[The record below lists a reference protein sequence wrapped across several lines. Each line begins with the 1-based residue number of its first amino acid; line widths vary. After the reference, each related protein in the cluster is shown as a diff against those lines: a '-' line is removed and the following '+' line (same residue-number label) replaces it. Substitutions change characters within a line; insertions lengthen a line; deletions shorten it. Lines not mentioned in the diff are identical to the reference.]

1 MRPNKILAVFK
12 YKDLRNRI
20 LFVLGMMLVFR
31 IAANI
36 PISGVDIQKL
46 KEFFAANQFFGL
58 MNLFTGGALEKLS
71 ILMLGMGPY
80 ITAIVIMQ
88 LLSLIFPRLE
98 EMYKEEGEAGRQKFN
113 QYARILTIPLAAL
126 QSFSMLKFLQRQGVL
141 GSSSLPALLSS
152 VLTITA
158 GSIFLMWIGELITEK
173 KIGDGISLLILAG
186 ILADIPSS
194 LRQIILTWK
203 SSQILSYLLFFIA
216 SFVITIL
223 VVIINEAR
231 RNVPISYAK
240 RIRGRRMYGGVQS
253 YLPMMIN
260 PAGVMPI
267 IFALSILMLPGMV
280 ATLITGSSITWLAK
294 IANLLNLFLKNAWL
308 YNFLYFLLVFLF
320 TYFYTSVTF
329 DPNDVAENLQKM
341 GGFVPG
347 LRPGKQTADFLHHIL
362 NRVLILGAMFLG
374 FIAIS
379 PAAIQFL
386 IQKFTGVE
394 IAAFSF
400 AIGGTSILIIVS
412 VILEVSKQIR
422 SQLEMREYE

>member
-126 QSFSMLKFLQRQGVL
+126 QSFSMLKYLQRQGVL

-186 ILADIPSS
+186 ILADVPNS

-216 SFVITIL
+216 SLIITIL

-253 YLPMMIN
+253 YLPMMLN

>member
-1 MRPNKILAVFK
+1 MEGNKILAILK

-20 LFVLGMMLVFR
+20 LFVLGMMLIFR

-36 PISGVDIQKL
+36 PIPGVDIQKL
-46 KEFFAANQFFGL
+46 KEFFTANQFFGL
-58 MNLFTGGALEKLS
+58 MSLFTGGALEKLS
-71 ILMLGMGPY
+71 IVMLGMGPY

-98 EMYKEEGEAGRQKFN
+98 EMYKEEGEAGKQKFN
-113 QYARILTIPLAAL
+113 QYARLLTVPLAAL
-126 QSFSMLKFLQRQGVL
+126 QSFSMLKYLQSQGVI
-141 GSSSLPALLSS
+141 GSPSLPALLNS

-158 GSIFLMWIGELITEK
+158 GSIFLMWIGELITER

-186 ILADIPSS
+186 ILADIPNS

-203 SSQILSYLLFFIA
+203 SSQIIPYLLFSVA
-216 SFVITIL
+216 SLIITIL
-223 VVIINEAR
+223 VIIINEAR
-231 RNVPISYAK
+231 RNIPISYAK

-267 IFALSILMLPGMV
+267 IFALSILMLPGMLV
-280 ATLITGSSITWLAK
+280 TLITGSSISWLAK
-294 IANLLNLFLKNAWL
+294 IANLLKLFLQNVLL
-308 YNFLYFLLVFLF
+308 YNICYFFLVSLF

-329 DPNDVAENLQKM
+329 DPDDVAENLQKM

-347 LRPGKQTADFLHHIL
+347 LRPGKQTADFLRHIL
-362 NRVLILGAMFLG
+362 NRVLVLGAIFLG

-379 PAAIQFL
+379 PVLIQSL

-394 IAAFSF
+394 ITAFRF
-400 AIGGTSILIIVS
+400 AIGGTSLLIIVS
-412 VILEVSKQIR
+412 VILETSKQVQ

>member
-126 QSFSMLKFLQRQGVL
+126 QSFSMLKYLQRQGVL

-203 SSQILSYLLFFIA
+203 SSQILSYLLFSIA
-216 SFVITIL
+216 SLIITIL

-253 YLPMMIN
+253 YLPMMLN

-412 VILEVSKQIR
+412 VILEVSKQIK

>member
-98 EMYKEEGEAGRQKFN
+98 EMYKEEGETGRQKFN

-126 QSFSMLKFLQRQGVL
+126 QSFSMLKYLQRQGVL

-203 SSQILSYLLFFIA
+203 SSQILSYLLFSIA
-216 SFVITIL
+216 SLIITIL

-253 YLPMMIN
+253 YLPMMLN

-379 PAAIQFL
+379 PAVIQFL

-394 IAAFSF
+394 ITAFRF
-400 AIGGTSILIIVS
+400 AIGGTSLLIIVS
-412 VILEVSKQIR
+412 VILETSKQIK

>member
-98 EMYKEEGEAGRQKFN
+98 EMYKEEGETGRQKFN

-126 QSFSMLKFLQRQGVL
+126 QSFSMLKYLQRQGVL

-203 SSQILSYLLFFIA
+203 SSQILSYLLFSIA
-216 SFVITIL
+216 SLIITIL

-253 YLPMMIN
+253 YLPMMLN

-308 YNFLYFLLVFLF
+308 YNFFYFLFVFLF

-329 DPNDVAENLQKM
+329 DPKDIAENLQKM

-347 LRPGKQTADFLHHIL
+347 LRPGRQTADFLHHIL
-362 NRVLILGAMFLG
+362 NRVLILGAIFLG

-379 PAAIQFL
+379 PAVIQFL

-394 IAAFSF
+394 ITAFRF
-400 AIGGTSILIIVS
+400 AIGGTSLLIIVS
-412 VILEVSKQIR
+412 VILETSKQIK

>member
-1 MRPNKILAVFK
+1 MKPNKILAVFK

-98 EMYKEEGEAGRQKFN
+98 EMYKKEGETGRQKFN

-126 QSFSMLKFLQRQGVL
+126 QSFSMLKYLQRQGVL

-203 SSQILSYLLFFIA
+203 SSQILSYLLFSIA
-216 SFVITIL
+216 SLIITIL

-253 YLPMMIN
+253 YLPMMLN

-308 YNFLYFLLVFLF
+308 YNFFYFLFVFLF

-329 DPNDVAENLQKM
+329 DPKDIAENLQKM

-347 LRPGKQTADFLHHIL
+347 LRPGRQTADFLHHIL
-362 NRVLILGAMFLG
+362 NRVLILGAIFLG

-379 PAAIQFL
+379 PAVIQFL

-394 IAAFSF
+394 ITAFRF
-400 AIGGTSILIIVS
+400 AIGGTSLLIIVS
-412 VILEVSKQIR
+412 VILETSKQIK

>member
-186 ILADIPSS
+186 ILADVPNS

-412 VILEVSKQIR
+412 VILETSKQIR

>member
-98 EMYKEEGEAGRQKFN
+98 EMYKKEGETGRQKFN

-126 QSFSMLKFLQRQGVL
+126 QSFSMLKYLQRQGVL

-203 SSQILSYLLFFIA
+203 SSQILSYLLFSIA
-216 SFVITIL
+216 SLIITIL

-253 YLPMMIN
+253 YLPMMLN

-308 YNFLYFLLVFLF
+308 YNFFYFLFVFLF

-329 DPNDVAENLQKM
+329 DPKDIAENLQKM

-347 LRPGKQTADFLHHIL
+347 LRPGRQTADFLHHIL
-362 NRVLILGAMFLG
+362 NRVLILGAIFLG

-379 PAAIQFL
+379 PAVIQFL

-394 IAAFSF
+394 ITAFRF
-400 AIGGTSILIIVS
+400 AIGGTSLLIIVS
-412 VILEVSKQIR
+412 VILETSKQIK

>member
-186 ILADIPSS
+186 ILADVPNS

-308 YNFLYFLLVFLF
+308 YNFFYFLFVFLF

-329 DPNDVAENLQKM
+329 DPKDIAENLQKM

>member
-98 EMYKEEGEAGRQKFN
+98 EMYKEEGETGRQKFN

-126 QSFSMLKFLQRQGVL
+126 QSFSMLKYLQRQGVL

-203 SSQILSYLLFFIA
+203 SSQILSYLLFSIA
-216 SFVITIL
+216 SLIITIL

-253 YLPMMIN
+253 YLPMMLN

-308 YNFLYFLLVFLF
+308 YNFFYFLLVFLF

>member
-1 MRPNKILAVFK
+1 MKPNKILAVFK

-186 ILADIPSS
+186 ILADVPNS

>member
-126 QSFSMLKFLQRQGVL
+126 QSFSMLKYLQRQGVL

-186 ILADIPSS
+186 ILADVPNS

-412 VILEVSKQIR
+412 VILETSKQIR

>member
-1 MRPNKILAVFK
+1 
-12 YKDLRNRI
+12 
-20 LFVLGMMLVFR
+20 
-31 IAANI
+31 
-36 PISGVDIQKL
+36 
-46 KEFFAANQFFGL
+46 
-58 MNLFTGGALEKLS
+58 
-71 ILMLGMGPY
+71 
-80 ITAIVIMQ
+80 
-88 LLSLIFPRLE
+88 
-98 EMYKEEGEAGRQKFN
+98 MYKEEGEAGRQKFN

-203 SSQILSYLLFFIA
+203 SSQILSYLLFSIA
-216 SFVITIL
+216 SLIITIL

-240 RIRGRRMYGGVQS
+240 RIRWRRMYGGVQS
-253 YLPMMIN
+253 YLPMMLN

>member
-186 ILADIPSS
+186 ILADVPNS

-216 SFVITIL
+216 SLIITIL

>member
-126 QSFSMLKFLQRQGVL
+126 QSFSMLKYLQRQGVL

-203 SSQILSYLLFFIA
+203 SSQILSYLLFSIA
-216 SFVITIL
+216 SLIITIL

-253 YLPMMIN
+253 YLPMMLN

-280 ATLITGSSITWLAK
+280 ATLIAGSSITWLAK

-308 YNFLYFLLVFLF
+308 YNFFYFLFVFLF

-329 DPNDVAENLQKM
+329 DPKDIAENLQKM
-341 GGFVPG
+341 GGFVSG
-347 LRPGKQTADFLHHIL
+347 LRPGRQTADFLHHIL
-362 NRVLILGAMFLG
+362 NRVLILGAIFLG

-379 PAAIQFL
+379 PAVIQFL

-394 IAAFSF
+394 ITAFRF
-400 AIGGTSILIIVS
+400 AIGGTSLLIIVS
-412 VILEVSKQIR
+412 VILEISKQIK

>member
-98 EMYKEEGEAGRQKFN
+98 EMYKKEGETGRQKFN

-126 QSFSMLKFLQRQGVL
+126 QSFSMLKYLQRQGVL

-203 SSQILSYLLFFIA
+203 SSQILSYLLFSIA
-216 SFVITIL
+216 SLIITIL

-253 YLPMMIN
+253 YLPMMLN

-412 VILEVSKQIR
+412 VILETSKQIR

>member
-1 MRPNKILAVFK
+1 MKPNKILAVFK

-126 QSFSMLKFLQRQGVL
+126 QSFSMLKYLQRQGVL

-186 ILADIPSS
+186 ILADVPNS

>member
-1 MRPNKILAVFK
+1 MWFNKVLAIFK
-12 YKDLRNRI
+12 YKDLRSRV
-20 LFVLGMMLVFR
+20 LFVLGMMMVFR

-36 PISGVDIQKL
+36 PIPGVDIQKL
-46 KEFFAANQFFGL
+46 KEFFAASQFFGL
-58 MNLFTGGALEKLS
+58 MNIFTGGALEKLS
-71 ILMLGMGPY
+71 IVMLGMGPY

-113 QYARILTIPLAAL
+113 QYARILTVPLSAL
-126 QSFSMLKFLQRQGVL
+126 QGFAMLKLLQRQGAL
-141 GSSSLPALLSS
+141 GGFSLSTLLTS

-158 GSIFLMWIGELITEK
+158 GSVFLMWIGELITEK

-186 ILADIPSS
+186 ILADTPGSI
-194 LRQIILTWK
+194 RQIIATWEP
-203 SSQILSYLLFFIA
+203 SQLLSYFLFLIA
-216 SFVITIL
+216 SLAIIIC

-231 RNVPISYAK
+231 RNVPVSYAK
-240 RIRGRRMYGGVQS
+240 RVRGHRMYGGVQTF
-253 YLPMMIN
+253 LPMMIN

-267 IFALSILMLPGMV
+267 IFALSLLMLPGMLGS
-280 ATLITGSSITWLAK
+280 LISNSSIIWLAK
-294 IANLLNLFLKNAWL
+294 FANVLNALFQNQWL
-308 YNFLYFLLVFLF
+308 YNIFYFLLVFLF

-329 DPNDVAENLQKM
+329 DPDNVAENLQKM

-362 NRVLILGAMFLG
+362 NRVLVLGAIFLG

-379 PAAIQFL
+379 PFIVQTL

-394 IAAFSF
+394 ITAFRF
-400 AIGGTSILIIVS
+400 AIGGTSLLIIVS
-412 VILEVSKQIR
+412 VILETSKQIR

>member
-186 ILADIPSS
+186 ILADVPNS

>member
-186 ILADIPSS
+186 ILADVPNS

-362 NRVLILGAMFLG
+362 NRVLILGAIFLG

-379 PAAIQFL
+379 PAVIQFL

-394 IAAFSF
+394 ITAFRF
-400 AIGGTSILIIVS
+400 AIGGTSLLIIVS
-412 VILEVSKQIR
+412 VILETSKQIK

>member
-98 EMYKEEGEAGRQKFN
+98 EMYKEEGETGRQKFN

-126 QSFSMLKFLQRQGVL
+126 QSFSMLKYLQRQGVL

-203 SSQILSYLLFFIA
+203 SSQILSYLLFSIA
-216 SFVITIL
+216 SLIITIL

-253 YLPMMIN
+253 YLPMMLN

-308 YNFLYFLLVFLF
+308 YNFFYFLFVFLF

-329 DPNDVAENLQKM
+329 DPKDIAENLQKM

-347 LRPGKQTADFLHHIL
+347 LRPGRQTADFLHHIL
-362 NRVLILGAMFLG
+362 NRVLILGAIFLG

-379 PAAIQFL
+379 PAVIQFL

-394 IAAFSF
+394 ITAFRF
-400 AIGGTSILIIVS
+400 AIGGTSLLIIVS
-412 VILEVSKQIR
+412 VILEISKQIK

>member
-126 QSFSMLKFLQRQGVL
+126 QSFSMLKYLQRQGVL

-186 ILADIPSS
+186 ILADVPNS

-203 SSQILSYLLFFIA
+203 SSQILSYLLFSIA
-216 SFVITIL
+216 SLIITIL

>member
-126 QSFSMLKFLQRQGVL
+126 QSFSMLKYLQGQGVL

-173 KIGDGISLLILAG
+173 KIGDGISFLILAG
-186 ILADIPSS
+186 ILADIPNS

-216 SFVITIL
+216 SFVITVL

-308 YNFLYFLLVFLF
+308 YNFFYFLFVFLF

-329 DPNDVAENLQKM
+329 DPNDIAENLQKM

-347 LRPGKQTADFLHHIL
+347 LRPGRQTADFLHHIL
-362 NRVLILGAMFLG
+362 NRVLILGAIFLG

-379 PAAIQFL
+379 PAVIQFL

-400 AIGGTSILIIVS
+400 AIGGTSLLIIVS
-412 VILEVSKQIR
+412 VILEVSKQIK

>member
-203 SSQILSYLLFFIA
+203 SSQILSYLLFSIA
-216 SFVITIL
+216 SLIITIL

-362 NRVLILGAMFLG
+362 NRVLILGAIFLG

-379 PAAIQFL
+379 PAVIQFL

-394 IAAFSF
+394 ITAFRF
-400 AIGGTSILIIVS
+400 AIGGTSLLIIVS
-412 VILEVSKQIR
+412 VILETSKQIK